1 MKRLFVVAA
10 LLAAVAGLGATP
22 AGATNECRGLPVCV
36 RVAGP
41 WVVVPAALATPRP
54 RVDFQLSCPRGYV
67 IGGLDAELT
76 DRAIDIDFLGKLGSP
91 VNPGVTTARSA
102 LFRGTYTGTAPRGP
116 SFRPHL
122 GCLPSAGGGSG
133 PVPRRMLA
141 AFQPG
146 EPTISRVRTV
156 PLRTGLV
163 RAVVACAGSEHLIS
177 AWHAVA
183 FYTASAPTQ
192 ALIQSVSATRT
203 VQGRRVRVNVRA
215 TAAMQGIRAV
225 VQVGAVC
232 GGGS

>member
-1 MKRLFVVAA
+1 
-10 LLAAVAGLGATP
+10 
-22 AGATNECRGLPVCV
+22 
-36 RVAGP
+36 
-41 WVVVPAALATPRP
+41 
-54 RVDFQLSCPRGYV
+54 
-67 IGGLDAELT
+67 
-76 DRAIDIDFLGKLGSP
+76 
-91 VNPGVTTARSA
+91 
-102 LFRGTYTGTAPRGP
+102 
-116 SFRPHL
+116 
-122 GCLPSAGGGSG
+122 
-133 PVPRRMLA
+133 VPRRRLA

-156 PLRTGLV
+156 PLRAGLV
-163 RAVVACAGSEHLIS
+163 RGVVACAGSEHLIS

-192 ALIQSVSATRT
+192 ALIQSVSATRS